1 MKKADRLNKLE
12 MSKIRMT
19 SKKMDAIEA
28 SGQKIIRF
36 TYGEPNFNTPDY
48 IKEAAKKAID
58 ENHTK
63 YTDYTGSPAFQAAVA
78 AKYERENGLKFK
90 PSQVISTHGGAQ
102 AAYLVLTTFL
112 NPGDEVII
120 PNPMYNIYRIIG
132 EICGATVKEYK
143 LKEEN
148 GFQID
153 LKEMESLITDK
164 TKMIVIC
171 SPSNP
176 IGSVLT
182 DENLEGLGELVKDKD
197 LIICSDEIYER
208 LVYDGVKAVSPA
220 LIPSLREKT
229 IIINGF
235 SKAFS
240 MTGWRAG
247 YVITPMQ
254 YQEKLYIHC
263 GFQISGIPAF
273 VLEACTTALN
283 DEPKYNTVEKMRGE
297 FEKRR
302 NYMVEEINKT
312 KHFSCLMPKGAFY
325 IFMNIKKTG
334 MTSAECIDWLIVNYG
349 VAMVTGTIFGS
360 EGEGFVRISYAASM
374 DEIKE
379 GCKLLHEADAALE
392 AMGK

>member
-1 MKKADRLNKLE
+1 MKTADRLESLQL
-12 MSKIRMT
+12 SKIRMLSAKVAEMQAQGREMHMFT
-19 SKKMDAIEA
+19 LGQPDFPTPSYISEA
-28 SGQKIIRF
+28 C
-36 TYGEPNFNTPDY
+36 
-48 IKEAAKKAID
+48 KKAID
-58 ENHTK
+58 DG
-63 YTDYTGSPAFQAAVA
+63 YTTYPDYSGTPAFRQAVCD
-78 AKYERENGLKFK
+78 KYERENGLKFK

-197 LIICSDEIYER
+197 LIICSDEMYER
-208 LVYDGVKAVSPA
+208 LTYDGVQASSPA
-220 LIPSLREKT
+220 KFDTMRDKT

-235 SKAFS
+235 SKAFA
-240 MTGWRAG
+240 MTGWRIG
-247 YVITPMQ
+247 YVITP
-254 YQEKLYIHC
+254 EEWFEPLYLHT
-263 GFQISGIPAF
+263 GHQVSGMADFI
-273 VLEACTTALN
+273 LEACTVALN
-283 DEPKYNTVEKMRGE
+283 DEHKYGAVEAMRSE
-297 FEKRR
+297 FDERR
-302 NYMVEEINKT
+302 RYIYREINSM
-312 KHFSCLMPKGAFY
+312 KHFSCLNPTGAFY
-325 IFMNIKKTG
+325 IFMNIRKTG
-334 MTSAECIDWLIVNYG
+334 MTSDEFCDWLVKNYD
-349 VAMVTGTIFGS
+349 VAMITGSCFGT
-360 EGEGFVRISYAASM
+360 EGEGFARISYASSM
-374 DEIKE
+374 ENIK
-379 GCKLLHEADAALE
+379 KAMARLHEADKKLTE
-392 AMGK
+392 MGR

>member
-374 DEIKE
+374 DEIKA

>member
-1 MKKADRLNKLE
+1 
-12 MSKIRMT
+12 
-19 SKKMDAIEA
+19 
-28 SGQKIIRF
+28 
-36 TYGEPNFNTPDY
+36 
-48 IKEAAKKAID
+48 
-58 ENHTK
+58 
-63 YTDYTGSPAFQAAVA
+63 
-78 AKYERENGLKFK
+78 
-90 PSQVISTHGGAQ
+90 
-102 AAYLVLTTFL
+102 
-112 NPGDEVII
+112 
-120 PNPMYNIYRIIG
+120 
-132 EICGATVKEYK
+132 
-143 LKEEN
+143 
-148 GFQID
+148 
-153 LKEMESLITDK
+153 
-164 TKMIVIC
+164 
-171 SPSNP
+171 
-176 IGSVLT
+176 
-182 DENLEGLGELVKDKD
+182 
-197 LIICSDEIYER
+197 
-208 LVYDGVKAVSPA
+208 
-220 LIPSLREKT
+220 
-229 IIINGF
+229 
-235 SKAFS
+235 
-240 MTGWRAG
+240 MTGWRAD